1 MKATIIVAAVVL
13 MAAGLVGCNR
23 AGTGGGTTTGVRS
36 STTERTTTT
45 TTQTAPPANDRT
57 ATGRADVDVQRDRT
71 TAPLAGPTDG
81 GVNVDVTPGGGVDVD
96 VQGQPIRE
104 RLRERRA
111 ARDTAPLP
119 R

>member
-1 MKATIIVAAVVL
+1 MKTSLTFAAIAL
-13 MAAGLVGCNR
+13 IAGAIGCNQ
-23 AGTGGGTTTGVRS
+23 AGTGVPNASTRS

-45 TTQTAPPANDRT
+45 TTTPAPTDRAASGGAN
-57 ATGRADVDVQRDRT
+57 VDVERDRT

-96 VQGQPIRE
+96 VQGQPIRD
-104 RLRERRA
+104 RIRERRA
-111 ARDTAPLP
+111 QRNANVP